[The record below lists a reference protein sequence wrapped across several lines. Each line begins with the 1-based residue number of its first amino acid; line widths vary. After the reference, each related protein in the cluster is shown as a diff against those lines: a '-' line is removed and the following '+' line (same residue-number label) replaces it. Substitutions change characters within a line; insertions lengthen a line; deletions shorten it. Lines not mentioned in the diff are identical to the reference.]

1 MLFKKYWE
9 KSYRIRVVELGD
21 QCYGQYWE
29 KTYGQQKGA
38 WNFRPVV
45 QPYRD
50 NRTKRMEISTIIYI
64 TESKAKQIQ
73 YYSSVAFV

>member
-1 MLFKKYWE
+1 MDNTERKLMDN
-9 KSYRIRVVELGD
+9 R
-21 QCYGQYWE
+21 
-29 KTYGQQKGA
+29 A

-64 TESKAKQIQ
+64 
-73 YYSSVAFV
+73 